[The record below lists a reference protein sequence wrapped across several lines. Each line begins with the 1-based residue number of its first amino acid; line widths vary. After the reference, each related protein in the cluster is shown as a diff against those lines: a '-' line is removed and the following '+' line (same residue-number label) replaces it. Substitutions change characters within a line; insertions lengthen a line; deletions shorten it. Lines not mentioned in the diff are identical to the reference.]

1 MSADLVMMDA
11 RRDASAT
18 TKVRERLLV
27 DLFNGQIKAN
37 TDLSA
42 YPCPQAF
49 REFTGIIQTKVPSK
63 NGAKLAGGLG
73 KHYDLTVH
81 SDSESMK
88 KGELKVTSG
97 NPSPLDILTW
107 CPWKDTVQ
115 FLQAQ
120 VKAKIAKK
128 FLGDCG
134 EPMLVAW
141 FEQVVKPFSSKVPA
155 ASTMTCAGYLKA
167 MSTIGMKGKQEDS
180 AKAFITA
187 LRTDEALHKELHKAW
202 LTFESQWF
210 SSHTMNHEGL
220 LTVLKDVLE
229 VKDFWICA
237 SKTQV
242 LWIDGFK
249 VLGLNFVGAKPKPKG
264 GHSFH
269 YTMTLQRGA
278 ETKEVPLECKFHWKN
293 GGQAVQNL
301 NVMLL

>member
-1 MSADLVMMDA
+1 MSADLVMMDP
-11 RRDASAT
+11 RRIASAT
-18 TKVRERLLV
+18 TKVRERLTV
-27 DLFNGQIKAN
+27 ALFNGQIQPD
-37 TDLSA
+37 TDLSSF
-42 YPCPQAF
+42 PCPQVF
-49 REFTGIIQTKVPSK
+49 RDFTATIQSKVP
-63 NGAKLAGGLG
+63 NRTITRLAGGLG
-73 KHYDLTVH
+73 NHYDLTVH
-81 SDSESMK
+81 SDSEPIK
-88 KGELKVTSG
+88 KGELKVTAG
-97 NPSPLDILTW
+97 NPSSLDILNW

-120 VKAKIAKK
+120 VKARIAKK

-134 EPMLVAW
+134 EQMLVAW
-141 FEQVVKPFSSKVPA
+141 FEQVVRPFSSKVPA
-155 ASTMTCAGYLKA
+155 ALGMTCAGYLKA
-167 MSTIGMKGKQEDS
+167 MSTIGMRGRQEES

-187 LRTDEALHKELHKAW
+187 LRSNEALQKELHAAW
-202 LTFESQWF
+202 LTFESQWL
-210 SSHTMNHEGL
+210 SSHTMDHEGL

-269 YTMTLQRGA
+269 YIMTLQRGA
-278 ETKEVPLECKFHWKN
+278 DTKEVPLECKFHWKN

>member
-1 MSADLVMMDA
+1 MSSDLVTMDA
-11 RRDASAT
+11 RRIASAT

-27 DLFNGQIKAN
+27 ALFNGQIQAD
-37 TDLSA
+37 TDLSS
-42 YPCPQAF
+42 YPCAQAF
-49 REFTGIIQTKVPSK
+49 REFTSTIQAKVPK
-63 NGAKLAGGLG
+63 GGARLAGGLG

-81 SDSESMK
+81 SDSEPMK
-88 KGELKVTSG
+88 KGELKVTAG
-97 NPSPLDILTW
+97 NPSSLDILNW

-141 FEQVVKPFSSKVPA
+141 FEQFIKPFSSKVPS
-155 ASTMTCAGYLKA
+155 ASGMTCAGYLKA
-167 MSTIGMKGKQEDS
+167 MSTIGMKGKQEEP

-187 LRTDEALHKELHKAW
+187 LRSNSDLQKELHLAW
-202 LTFESQWF
+202 LAFESQWF
-210 SSHTMNHEGL
+210 TTNTMNHEGL

-249 VLGLNFVGAKPKPKG
+249 VLGLNYVGAKPKPRG

-269 YTMTLQRGA
+269 YSMTLQRGT

>member
-1 MSADLVMMDA
+1 MSSDIVMMDA
-11 RRDASAT
+11 RRIASAT

-27 DLFNGQIKAN
+27 ALFNGQIQAD
-37 TDLSA
+37 TDLSS
-42 YPCPQAF
+42 YPCAQAF
-49 REFTGIIQTKVPSK
+49 RDFTSTIKAKVPNK
-63 NGAKLAGGLG
+63 GGARLAGGLG

-81 SDSESMK
+81 SDSEPMK
-88 KGELKVTSG
+88 KGELKVTAG
-97 NPSPLDILTW
+97 NPSSLDILNW

-141 FEQVVKPFSSKVPA
+141 FEQFVKPFSSKVPS
-155 ASTMTCAGYLKA
+155 ASGMTCAGYLKA
-167 MSTIGMKGKQEDS
+167 MSTIGMKGKQEES

-187 LRTDEALHKELHKAW
+187 LRSNSEFQKELHLAW
-202 LTFESQWF
+202 LTFENQWF
-210 SSHTMNHEGL
+210 TTHTMDHTGL

-249 VLGLNFVGAKPKPKG
+249 VLGLNYVGAKPKPRG
-264 GHSFH
+264 GYSFH
-269 YTMTLQRGA
+269 YTMTLQRGT
-278 ETKEVPLECKFHWKN
+278 EDKEVPLECKFHWKN

>member
-11 RRDASAT
+11 RRIASAT

-27 DLFNGQIKAN
+27 ALFNGQIDAD
-37 TDLSA
+37 TDLSS
-42 YPCPQAF
+42 YPSAQAF
-49 REFTGIIQTKVPSK
+49 RDFTSTIQAKAPNK
-63 NGAKLAGGLG
+63 KGAKLAGGLG

-81 SDSESMK
+81 FDSETMK
-88 KGELKVTSG
+88 KGELKVTAG
-97 NPSPLDILTW
+97 NPSSLDILTW

-134 EPMLVAW
+134 EPMLITW
-141 FEQVVKPFSSKVPA
+141 FEQVVKPFSSRVPA
-155 ASTMTCAGYLKA
+155 ASGMTCAGYLKA
-167 MSTIGMKGKQEDS
+167 MSTIGMKGKQEES
-180 AKAFITA
+180 AKALITA
-187 LRTDEALHKELHKAW
+187 LRTDEALQKELHGAW
-202 LTFESQWF
+202 LAFESQWL
-210 SSHTMNHEGL
+210 SCHTMDHEGL
-220 LTVLKDVLE
+220 LTVLKDVLD
-229 VKDFWICA
+229 VKDFWVCA

-249 VLGLNFVGAKPKPKG
+249 VIGLNFVAAKPKPKG